1 MVADE
6 HVSALVAGPSAQAMH
21 FFGVSAFNQK
31 PLWHVSEMVSAVA
44 SELATPAVQVCVPA
58 EQAMHLLGVAL
69 LRMLPTV
76 VAVPA
81 TQVVS
86 TVADEHVSA
95 LPPPAQAAH
104 FPAATKKPLWHV
116 SETV

>member
-76 VAVPA
+76 LCSSATVDTTCVAGKHNTVGNILNNA
-81 TQVVS
+81 T
-86 TVADEHVSA
+86 
-95 LPPPAQAAH
+95 
-104 FPAATKKPLWHV
+104 
-116 SETV
+116 